1 MILNRG
7 ILKAI
12 FVIILEFFCFGSDFV
27 VFFFLDFIEFFGIFE
42 RVFLFLFFC
51 IDVKLVEDG
60 VVKEVFLD
68 VDFLLYVKLLIVC
81 NICL

>member
-7 ILKAI
+7 ILKVI
-12 FVIILEFFCFGSDFV
+12 FVIILEFFWFGSDFG

-51 IDVKLVEDG
+51 IDVKLVDDG

-81 NICL
+81 NICS

>member
-12 FVIILEFFCFGSDFV
+12 FVIILEFLCFGLDFG
-27 VFFFLDFIEFFGIFE
+27 VFFILDFIEFFGIFE

-51 IDVKLVEDG
+51 IDVKLVDDG

>member
-12 FVIILEFFCFGSDFV
+12 FVIILEFFCFGLDFG
-27 VFFFLDFIEFFGIFE
+27 VFLFLDFIEFFGIFE

>member
-7 ILKAI
+7 ILKVI
-12 FVIILEFFCFGSDFV
+12 FVIILEFFCFGLDFG

-51 IDVKLVEDG
+51 IDVKLVDDV